1 MSFHQEKRETLIT
14 VIGNESCGKTT
25 ILKNICDGDL
35 PHQETT
41 PTNGCDLFVKEM
53 ANEKLHF
60 WDISGNFRFNFMIP
74 TVITSRT
81 DAILLVYRKNNVKD
95 LNYLWEVFLD
105 LLINENK
112 KIFLIETHND
122 IVHQESFTSI
132 NDKEIHRK
140 QYHYIKF
147 AQQRLMDAMELK
159 KIYKTTISSQKD
171 LLKDIIKE
179 TSQTPIVEDI
189 KQKRSGWCCY

>member
-1 MSFHQEKRETLIT
+1 MSFHQEKQEILIT

-41 PTNGCDLFVKEM
+41 STNGCDLFVKEM
-53 ANEKLHF
+53 ANEKLKF

-122 IVHQESFTSI
+122 IAHQESFTSI